1 MLNPNPPSLDPPSHP
16 TLFPAPLNS
25 LSLSLPTPKFRRSW
39 GSNQTDRLRT
49 AFLQPPPTPTP
60 PLPIPGARQVL
71 LANHGS
77 QQLGRERGKLRAG
90 AAGAPHPRLARSP
103 LRSSEAP
110 SSCSEATGGL
120 GSILKRAR
128 RCADARDDVSA
139 LMSASRNGELSG
151 GGGGRSGG
159 SSGGGSDGK
168 SPAAQPDSPKTAPR
182 AGHARGRES
191 RSRLAG
197 VALQRL
203 LLLLLQPPE
212 TPSPPPPAWDGSETR
227 KEEKERRGLRDPAT
241 RVSGGGTG
249 RRVGWEGF
257 LRLRPALRRLK
268 GAGPGYQAAGAAV
281 ATALPGLCYIRTWA
295 RAEELRAYEGLSP
308 DCT

>member
-1 MLNPNPPSLDPPSHP
+1 M
-16 TLFPAPLNS
+16 
-25 LSLSLPTPKFRRSW
+25 
-39 GSNQTDRLRT
+39 
-49 AFLQPPPTPTP
+49 
-60 PLPIPGARQVL
+60 

-77 QQLGRERGKLRAG
+77 QQLGRERESYERRRRRA
-90 AAGAPHPRLARSP
+90 PLPCLARSP
-103 LRSSEAP
+103 LRNSEAP

-151 GGGGRSGG
+151 GGGGGS

-168 SPAAQPDSPKTAPR
+168 SPAAQPDSPKTAPA

-203 LLLLLQPPE
+203 PLLRLLLQPPE
-212 TPSPPPPAWDGSETR
+212 TPSPPPPAWDGTEHA
-227 KEEKERRGLRDPAT
+227 K
-241 RVSGGGTG
+241 GG
-249 RRVGWEGF
+249 
-257 LRLRPALRRLK
+257 K
-268 GAGPGYQAAGAAV
+268 GK
-281 ATALPGLCYIRTWA
+281 A
-295 RAEELRAYEGLSP
+295 RAPGPSDPREWRRNRPEGGVGRISSP
-308 DCT
+308 PSRPPAA